1 MNDLDRLFAL
11 YRESLPDPE
20 PSAGFTPGV
29 WKRIEARRSPVLML
43 RRLTEALVTVSA
55 LATLLAGLFLIPRL
69 QSSPVYSASY
79 VDVLAAESSSDTLA
93 YADVIQP
100 DPAPDQPSR

>member
-1 MNDLDRLFAL
+1 MDDLERLFAA
-11 YRESLPDPE
+11 YRETLPDPE

-29 WKRIEARRSPVLML
+29 WERIEARRSPVRML

-79 VDVLAAESSSDTLA
+79 VDVLANESSSETLA

-100 DPAPDQPSR
+100 EPTAEQPSR